1 MKTYET
7 ATIAGLARPN
17 GWSPIRRELDVQAF
31 GINAWTAGAGERLI
45 PEHDE
50 VPSGHEELYVVT
62 AGRATFTVGGDEI
75 DAPAGTVV
83 FVRDPAAQREA
94 WATEDGTTV
103 LVIGG
108 PAGQAYRPR
117 SWETNVDAMP
127 LWEADDFE
135 GLKRLMLEALERYE
149 DRGTI
154 FYNLACAESQLGETD
169 AALEHLAA
177 ALAER
182 PDLAENARE
191 DSDLDPIREDP
202 RFPG

>member
-31 GINAWTAGAGERLI
+31 GINAWTADAGERLI
-45 PEHDE
+45 PGHDE
-50 VPSGHEELYVVT
+50 KPSGHEELYVVT

-94 WATEDGTTV
+94 RAAEDGTTV
-103 LVIGG
+103 LAVGG
-108 PAGQAYRPR
+108 RPGGAYRPR
-117 SWETNVDAMP
+117 SWETNVDATP
-127 LWEADDFE
+127 LWEAGDFE
-135 GLKRLMLEALERYE
+135 GIKRLMLDALERYE

-154 FYNLACAESQLGETD
+154 LYNLACAEAQLGEVD
-169 AALEHLAA
+169 AAREHLAQA
-177 ALAER
+177 VAER
-182 PDLAENARE
+182 PEFADAARE
-191 DSDLDPIREDP
+191 DSDLAPLYD
-202 RFPG
+202 